1 MYAQKTARET
11 AQALSTDIEKGL
23 TEEEALRR
31 LKEQGANELAQPPA
45 RTLPMMFAEQLND
58 PLIFILFAAAA
69 VSMLLQEYG
78 DSFIILSIIALNA
91 AVGMVQEGKAQKALD
106 ALKKLSSPTALVKR
120 DGIWKEI
127 QASQLVRGDVVLL
140 ETGCQIPA
148 DIRLTSAAG
157 LKTEES
163 ALTGESV
170 PAQKEA
176 GFIAGEKTVLGDKK
190 NMVHMSTS
198 VVYGRGEGIVTATGM
213 DTEIGRIAGL
223 INNTR
228 QEDTPLQKKMGE
240 LGKYLSVGAV
250 LLCVLLFLIAILQKR
265 NILQMLLTAISL
277 AVAAVPE
284 GLPAVV
290 TIVMALSV
298 SKMVKVNT
306 IVRRLPAV
314 ETLGAVSV
322 VCSDKTGTL
331 TQNKMHVVS
340 CYTNGQQLTVSQLK
354 TNQNRY
360 FLEGFTLC
368 NDAMISGGEAIGD
381 PTETALVEMGAACGI
396 SKRELEAKR
405 KRVDE
410 IPFDSERKMMTT
422 LHRDNGQMI
431 SYTKGSCD
439 VILKRCTG
447 IIKEGQRREMTEQDR
462 RQIMRAMETMSMQAL
477 RVLAL
482 AFVQGAARA
491 QERDLTFIGLAGMMD
506 PPRAEAAEAVAVFC
520 KAGVKTVMIT
530 GDYVDTALSIA
541 KKLGIASERN
551 ECMTGEELD
560 RISDS
565 QLQKRVGGL
574 RVFARV
580 SPQHKVRIVQ
590 AIKAGGSVVA
600 MTGDGVNDAPSLKA
614 ADIGIA
620 MGKNGTDVAKNA
632 SDMVLADDNF
642 ATIEKA
648 IEEGR
653 GIYANIRKS
662 VLFLLSS
669 NFGEIITMFLAVI
682 AGLASPLK
690 ASHILWVNLL
700 TDSLPALALGVD
712 ENDKK
717 QLMHKPPR
725 SPKESLF
732 ADGGLFCT
740 IFYGVLIALITLTAF
755 LTIPYGWL
763 SARHLEINLD
773 NLRTVLAAEGVLVRS
788 QTYAFTVLGISEL
801 FHAVGMRNVEKS
813 VFTNKP
819 LSNPLM
825 LGAFVLGL
833 ILQVA
838 VTEVPVLV
846 ELFETAKLSLEEWRS
861 LILLS
866 AFPVLA
872 HEILL
877 VPLWGRKKK
886 PSDAVCQEPCS
897 GKNQKNKIDVVS

>member
-1 MYAQKTARET
+1 MYAQKTVRET
-11 AQALSTDIEKGL
+11 AQELSTDLQRGL
-23 TEEEALRR
+23 TEKEALKR
-31 LKEQGANELAQPPA
+31 LKEQGANELVEPPV
-45 RTLPMMFAEQLND
+45 RTLPMMFAGQLND
-58 PLIFILFAAAA
+58 PLIFILFAAAV
-69 VSMLLQEYG
+69 VSLLLGEYG

-91 AVGMVQEGKAQKALD
+91 AVGMIQEGKAQRALE

-120 DGIWKEI
+120 DGLWHEI
-127 QASQLVRGDVVLL
+127 AAAQLVKGDVVLL
-140 ETGCQIPA
+140 ETGAQIPA
-148 DIRLTSAAG
+148 DIRLTMAAG
-157 LKTEES
+157 LKAEES

-170 PAQKEA
+170 PAQKDA
-176 GFIAGEKTVLGDKK
+176 GFVAAAKTVLGDKK
-190 NMVHMSTS
+190 NMVYMSTS

-213 DTEIGRIAGL
+213 DTQIGRIAGM
-223 INNTR
+223 INETG
-228 QEDTPLQKKMGE
+228 QEETPLQKKMGE
-240 LGKYLSVGAV
+240 LGRYLSIGAL
-250 LLCVLLFLIAILQKR
+250 LLCVVLFLIAVLQKR

-306 IVRRLPAV
+306 IIRRLPAV

-340 CYTNGQQLTVSQLK
+340 CYTDEMQLTP
-354 TNQNRY
+354 NRLDRDKNKH
-360 FLEGFTLC
+360 FLEGFILC
-368 NDAMISGGEAIGD
+368 NDAIVSGQDILGD
-381 PTETALVEMGAACGI
+381 PTETALVEMGVAQGFV
-396 SKRELEAKR
+396 KRDLENHM

-422 LHRDNGQMI
+422 LHRSGGQQI

-439 VILKRCTG
+439 VIIRRCSH
-447 IIKEGQRREMTEQDR
+447 IWQNGQRRRISESDR
-462 RQIMRAMETMSMQAL
+462 RRIMQVMETMSLQAL

-482 AFVQGAARA
+482 AMQPGAEKAA
-491 QERDLTFIGLAGMMD
+491 EQELTFVGLAGMMD
-506 PPRAEAAEAVAVFC
+506 PPREEAAEAVRVF
-520 KAGVKTVMIT
+520 KEAGVRTVMIT
-530 GDYVDTALSIA
+530 GDYVDTALAIA
-541 KKLGIASERN
+541 GKLGIASKRK
-551 ECMTGEELD
+551 ECMTGGELEQ
-560 RISDS
+560 ISDGE
-565 QLQKRVGGL
+565 LQRRV
-574 RVFARV
+574 REISVFARV

-590 AIKAGGSVVA
+590 AFKANGHVVA

-669 NFGEIITMFLAVI
+669 NFGEIITMFLAVL

-725 SPKESLF
+725 SQKESLF

-740 IFYGVLIALITLTAF
+740 VFYGVLIALITLTAF
-755 LTIPYGWL
+755 LIVPYGWL
-763 SARHLEINLD
+763 GARHMAVTPD
-773 NLRTVLAAEGVLVRS
+773 NLQSALLAEGILVRA
-788 QTYAFTVLGISEL
+788 QTYAFTVLGLSEL
-801 FHAVGMRNVEKS
+801 FHAAGMRNVEKS
-813 VFTNKP
+813 IFCNKP

-825 LGAFVLGL
+825 LVAFVLGL
-833 ILQVA
+833 LLQVA
-838 VTEVPVLV
+838 VTEVPFLV
-846 ELFETAKLSLEEWRS
+846 NLFETARLSIEEWRR
-861 LILLS
+861 LIVLS
-866 AFPVLA
+866 AFPLLA
-872 HEILL
+872 HELL
-877 VPLWGRKKK
+877 LLPLT
-886 PSDAVCQEPCS
+886 
-897 GKNQKNKIDVVS
+897 GKHKCGNVSLQAEK

>member
-1 MYAQKTARET
+1 MYEQKTARET
-11 AQALSTDIEKGL
+11 AQELSTDIERGL
-23 TEEEALRR
+23 TEEEASKR

-58 PLIFILFAAAA
+58 PLIYVLFAAAA
-69 VSMLLQEYG
+69 VSLLLKEYS

-91 AVGMVQEGKAQKALD
+91 AVGMVQEGKAQRALE
-106 ALKKLSSPTALVKR
+106 ALKKLASPTALVKR
-120 DGIWKEI
+120 DGLYREI
-127 QASQLVRGDVVLL
+127 QAAQLVKGDVVLL
-140 ETGCQIPA
+140 ENGCQVPA
-148 DIRLTSAAG
+148 DIRLITAAG
-157 LKTEES
+157 LRAEES

-170 PAQKEA
+170 PAQKEP
-176 GFIAGEKTVLGDKK
+176 GFVASGKTALGDKK
-190 NMVHMSTS
+190 NMLHMSTS

-213 DTEIGRIAGL
+213 ETEIGRIAGL
-223 INNTR
+223 INAAK
-228 QEDTPLQKKMGE
+228 QEETPLQKKMGE
-240 LGKYLSVGAV
+240 LGKYLSAGAV
-250 LLCVLLFLIAILQKR
+250 FLCAALFVIAILQKR

-298 SKMVKVNT
+298 SKLVKVNT

-340 CYTNGQQLTVSQLK
+340 CYTDGRLLPVSQLQADK
-354 TNQNRY
+354 NRY

-368 NDAMISGGEAIGD
+368 NDAVPSGTDIIGD
-381 PTETALVEMGAACGI
+381 PTETALVEMSESCGI
-396 SKRELEAKR
+396 HKSELERRKR
-405 KRVDE
+405 RVDE
-410 IPFDSERKMMTT
+410 LPFDSERKMMTT
-422 LHRDNGQMI
+422 LHRDNGQLI

-439 VILKRCTG
+439 IILKRCTG
-447 IIKEGQRREMTEQDR
+447 IMKDGQRREMTEQER
-462 RQIMRAMETMSMQAL
+462 REIIMVMENMSRQAL

-482 AFVQGAARA
+482 ALRQGTG
-491 QERDLTFIGLAGMMD
+491 QVKEQGLTFIGLAGMMD
-506 PPRAEAAEAVAVFC
+506 PPREEAAEAVRVFRE
-520 KAGVKTVMIT
+520 AGVKTVMIT
-530 GDYVDTALSIA
+530 GDYVNTALSIA
-541 KKLGIASERN
+541 QKLGIASGRK
-551 ECMTGEELD
+551 ECMTGDELD
-560 RISDS
+560 RISDAE
-565 QLQKRVGGL
+565 LQKQAAGL
-574 RVFARV
+574 SVFARV

-590 AIKAGGSVVA
+590 AYKANGAIAA

-620 MGKNGTDVAKNA
+620 MGRNGTDVAKNA

-653 GIYANIRKS
+653 GVYANIRKS

-690 ASHILWVNLL
+690 AGHILWVNLL

-725 SPKESLF
+725 NPKESLF
-732 ADGGLFCT
+732 AGGGLFCT
-740 IFYGVLIALITLTAF
+740 VFYGILIALITLTAF
-755 LTIPYGWL
+755 LTIPYGYL
-763 SARHLEINLD
+763 HARSMDINLD
-773 NLRTVLAAEGVLVRS
+773 NLRAVLTVEDILVRS
-788 QTYAFTVLGISEL
+788 QTYAFTVLGVSEL

-813 VFTNKP
+813 VFINRP

-825 LGAFVLGL
+825 LAAFVLGL
-833 ILQVA
+833 LLQAA
-838 VTEVPVLV
+838 VTEVPFLID
-846 ELFETAKLSLEEWRS
+846 LFETAKLSLEEWSR

-877 VPLWGRKKK
+877 LPLYGGREKDTDNLQNYVN
-886 PSDAVCQEPCS
+886 SSE
-897 GKNQKNKIDVVS
+897 NK